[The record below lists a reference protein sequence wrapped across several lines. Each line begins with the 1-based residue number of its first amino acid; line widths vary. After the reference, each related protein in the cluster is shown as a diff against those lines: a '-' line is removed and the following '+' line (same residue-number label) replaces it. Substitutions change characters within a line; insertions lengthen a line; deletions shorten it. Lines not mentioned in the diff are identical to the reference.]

1 MDGDTFAII
10 FLCCIASLPILA
22 ILGALIADN
31 SPPDSPITQFMNWLF
46 DNVLDDNRHKPPVD
60 YGKKGGRYEMRI
72 SSKTGRPYR
81 HYF

>member
-1 MDGDTFAII
+1 MDAFAII
-10 FLCCIASLPILA
+10 FLCCVASLPILA

-46 DNVLDDNRHKPPVD
+46 DNVLDDNRHKPPVE